1 MCWFL
6 KCLPA
11 TNPGIPA
18 NIADIVFTSLALTF
32 LIWAFILIFLGSPR
46 SLNIYLSEGQIVT
59 VRGIHSHQQVKV
71 IGSVGSDKSGLETI
85 FHLLIEIKPGK
96 LRYLVLSEDDYMD
109 EIRVNYLYRFL
120 DGKFRKVPIGS
131 SN

>member
-1 MCWFL
+1 M
-6 KCLPA
+6 
-11 TNPGIPA
+11 
-18 NIADIVFTSLALTF
+18 
-32 LIWAFILIFLGSPR
+32 
-46 SLNIYLSEGQIVT
+46 T